1 MAAIAVSMILHMLIL
16 YVHPLAIMFSVTPLT
31 FSEWKA
37 VFWLS
42 FPVILVDELLKFF
55 SRRVK
60 GNPFTTLFIVVFPT
74 VVALVLVPAKNL
86 RCCC

>member
-16 YVHPLAIMFSVTPLT
+16 YVHPLAVMFSVTPLT

-60 GNPFTTLFIVVFPT
+60 GQMPS
-74 VVALVLVPAKNL
+74 L
-86 RCCC
+86 RFRKYDLLPKSLTRQE

>member
-1 MAAIAVSMILHMLIL
+1 LAV
-16 YVHPLAIMFSVTPLT
+16 MFSVTPLT

-60 GNPFTTLFIVVFPT
+60 GQMPS
-74 VVALVLVPAKNL
+74 L
-86 RCCC
+86 RFRKYDFLPKSLTRQE